1 MCASI
6 PLPPRQEHIR
16 AFPCPVLF
24 IAYGPLPKI
33 RFGSYKIKRV
43 QEQKQSAPA
52 PWHANSRF
60 NKLFPLQMPK
70 TFAKDFTKA
79 VADFIQSAPKTG
91 TRWVSQSQE
100 GQKNP
105 MYHKW
110 TREEEIVLCRLIANY
125 STNWELI
132 NRQHLTQFNVLQLK
146 NKYREIVSD
155 FNLHNGKT
163 PKKQERS
170 KRENSSTGELTA
182 QKEEEVYKVLR
193 SLLAIQ

>member
-6 PLPPRQEHIR
+6 PLPPHKEHVH
-16 AFPCPVLF
+16 AFPRPVLF
-24 IAYGPLPKI
+24 IAYGPLPKL

-52 PWHANSRF
+52 PWPANSRF

-79 VADFIQSAPKTG
+79 VTDFIQSAPRAG
-91 TRWVSQSQE
+91 TRWVSQGQE

-110 TREEEIVLCRLIANY
+110 TREEEISLCRLIANY

-132 NRQHLTQFNVLQLK
+132 NRQHLQQFNVLQLK

-155 FNLHNGKT
+155 FNLHNGKK
-163 PKKQERS
+163 PKKQERA
-170 KRENSSTGELTA
+170 KRENSSAGELTA